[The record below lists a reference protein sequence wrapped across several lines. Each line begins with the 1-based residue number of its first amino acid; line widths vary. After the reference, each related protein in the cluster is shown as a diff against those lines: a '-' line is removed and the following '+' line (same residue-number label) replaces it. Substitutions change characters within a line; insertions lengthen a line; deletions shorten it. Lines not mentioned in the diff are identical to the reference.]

1 MAIAGVRQ
9 EARWPGDGSAR
20 NWLRERGSDG
30 QAANRRLAS
39 GGGLCS
45 VRLGRVNGLLRAV
58 RLLGRAS
65 NRLRAVRVGWA
76 ERRLRAGLAEDHG
89 ERRETR
95 RTKTSDL

>member
-9 EARWPGDGSAR
+9 EARWPGDRSATGR
-20 NWLRERGSDG
+20 LRERGSDG
-30 QAANRRLAS
+30 QAANPRLAS
-39 GGGLCS
+39 GSDLC

-76 ERRLRAGLAEDHG
+76 ERRLRVGLAEDHG
-89 ERRETR
+89 ENGARRDGR
-95 RTKTSDL
+95 RRL